1 MRKILLLGL
10 ILQALFSEEAAQELL
25 QCSAIFESKKAEL
38 KDDLRRLSEKEQSL
52 RILQTENA
60 RLLDEKTDL
69 LNQKEKEVEEKLKNL
84 AAKEEAFKTLQ
95 TEEKKRL
102 KNLIEENE
110 GILREIKQA
119 KDSKIGETYSKMK
132 DSKSALILENL
143 PTQNALEI
151 LMALKPQEL
160 GKILA
165 KMDPKKAAALTEL
178 WQKPPK
184 ENKEIPKTTAPTPPI
199 AFGTQFALSL
209 IPLGGY
215 VKLKGMDK
223 EENGMNETTDDSYAQ
238 KSPFQ
243 KLWILFGGAFFN
255 FLFAILV
262 YFFLALGG
270 EKVLL
275 PVIGDLDKNAL
286 EAGLLKGDKILSIN
300 HKKIASF
307 REIRSVVARAR
318 GELVLEIERNH
329 QVLEK
334 RLTPKIVAVISDS
347 NDPNEMIRYKAIG
360 IKPDMQ
366 KMGVVSYS
374 LFQAFEKALS
384 RFKEGVVLIV
394 DSLRRLIMGSSSVK
408 ELSGVVGIVGA
419 LSHAN
424 SLSMLLL
431 FGAFLSINLG
441 ILNLLPIPALD
452 GAQMLGVVFKN
463 IFHITL
469 PTPIQNALW
478 LAGVGFLVFIMFL
491 GLFNDLTRLL

>member
-1 MRKILLLGL
+1 MML
-10 ILQALFSEEAAQELL
+10 IAAVLML
-25 QCSAIFESKKAEL
+25 AFLIF
-38 KDDLRRLSEKEQSL
+38 
-52 RILQTENA
+52 
-60 RLLDEKTDL
+60 
-69 LNQKEKEVEEKLKNL
+69 VH
-84 AAKEEAFKTLQ
+84 
-95 TEEKKRL
+95 
-102 KNLIEENE
+102 
-110 GILREIKQA
+110 
-119 KDSKIGETYSKMK
+119 
-132 DSKSALILENL
+132 
-143 PTQNALEI
+143 
-151 LMALKPQEL
+151 EL
-160 GKILA
+160 GHFTIARICGVKVEVFSIGFG
-165 KMDPKKAAALTEL
+165 KKLCFFKL
-178 WQKPPK
+178 
-184 ENKEIPKTTAPTPPI
+184 
-199 AFGTQFALSL
+199 FGTQFALSL

-223 EENGMNETTDDSYAQ
+223 EEKGVNETIQADDSYAQ

-275 PVIGDLDKNAL
+275 PVIGGLEKNAL

-307 REIRSVVARAR
+307 REIRSVVAHSQ

-329 QVLEK
+329 QILEK

-347 NDPNEMIRYKAIG
+347 NDPNEMIQYKIIG

-366 KMGVVSYS
+366 KTGVISYS
-374 LFQAFEKALS
+374 LFQAFEQALS

-394 DSLRRLIMGSSSVK
+394 DSLRRLVTGSASVK

-424 SLSMLLL
+424 SVSMLLL

-463 IFHITL
+463 IFKITL
-469 PTPIQNALW
+469 PMFMQNALW
-478 LAGVGFLVFIMFL
+478 LAGVGLLVFLMFL

>member
-1 MRKILLLGL
+1 MML
-10 ILQALFSEEAAQELL
+10 IVAVLMLAFL
-25 QCSAIFESKKAEL
+25 IF
-38 KDDLRRLSEKEQSL
+38 
-52 RILQTENA
+52 
-60 RLLDEKTDL
+60 
-69 LNQKEKEVEEKLKNL
+69 VH
-84 AAKEEAFKTLQ
+84 
-95 TEEKKRL
+95 
-102 KNLIEENE
+102 
-110 GILREIKQA
+110 
-119 KDSKIGETYSKMK
+119 
-132 DSKSALILENL
+132 
-143 PTQNALEI
+143 
-151 LMALKPQEL
+151 EL
-160 GKILA
+160 GHFTIARICGVKVEVFSIGFG
-165 KMDPKKAAALTEL
+165 KKLCFFKL
-178 WQKPPK
+178 
-184 ENKEIPKTTAPTPPI
+184 
-199 AFGTQFALSL
+199 FGTQFALSL

-223 EENGMNETTDDSYAQ
+223 EENETNESADDSYVQ
-238 KSPFQ
+238 KSPFK

-275 PVIGDLDKNAL
+275 PIIGDLEKNAL

-300 HKKIASF
+300 HEKIASF
-307 REIRSVVARAR
+307 REIRSVVAHAR
-318 GELVLEIERNH
+318 GELVLEIERNN
-329 QVLEK
+329 QILEK
-334 RLTPKIVAVISDS
+334 RLTPKIVAMISDS
-347 NDPNEMIRYKAIG
+347 NDPNEMIRYKVIG

-366 KMGVVSYS
+366 KTGVVSYS
-374 LFQAFEKALS
+374 LFQAFEQALS

-394 DSLRRLIMGSSSVK
+394 DSLRRLVTGSASVK

-431 FGAFLSINLG
+431 FGAFLSVNLG

-478 LAGVGFLVFIMFL
+478 LAGVGLLVFIMFL
-491 GLFNDLTRLL
+491 GLFNDITRLL

>member
-1 MRKILLLGL
+1 MFIVAVLMLAFL
-10 ILQALFSEEAAQELL
+10 IF
-25 QCSAIFESKKAEL
+25 
-38 KDDLRRLSEKEQSL
+38 
-52 RILQTENA
+52 
-60 RLLDEKTDL
+60 
-69 LNQKEKEVEEKLKNL
+69 VH
-84 AAKEEAFKTLQ
+84 
-95 TEEKKRL
+95 
-102 KNLIEENE
+102 
-110 GILREIKQA
+110 
-119 KDSKIGETYSKMK
+119 
-132 DSKSALILENL
+132 
-143 PTQNALEI
+143 
-151 LMALKPQEL
+151 EL
-160 GKILA
+160 GHFTIARICGVKVEVFSIGFG
-165 KMDPKKAAALTEL
+165 KKLCFFKL
-178 WQKPPK
+178 
-184 ENKEIPKTTAPTPPI
+184 
-199 AFGTQFALSL
+199 FGTQFALSL

-223 EENGMNETTDDSYAQ
+223 EENGMNETADDSYAQ

-262 YFFLALGG
+262 YFFLALSG

-275 PVIGDLDKNAL
+275 PVIGDLEKNAL

-300 HKKIASF
+300 HEKIASF
-307 REIRSVVARAR
+307 REIRSVVVRAR

-329 QVLEK
+329 QILEK

-374 LFQAFEKALS
+374 LIQAFKQALS

-419 LSHAN
+419 LSHA
-424 SLSMLLL
+424 SSVSMLLL

-463 IFHITL
+463 IFKITL
-469 PTPIQNALW
+469 PAFMQNALW

>member
-1 MRKILLLGL
+1 MFIATVLMLAFL
-10 ILQALFSEEAAQELL
+10 IF
-25 QCSAIFESKKAEL
+25 
-38 KDDLRRLSEKEQSL
+38 
-52 RILQTENA
+52 
-60 RLLDEKTDL
+60 
-69 LNQKEKEVEEKLKNL
+69 VH
-84 AAKEEAFKTLQ
+84 
-95 TEEKKRL
+95 
-102 KNLIEENE
+102 
-110 GILREIKQA
+110 
-119 KDSKIGETYSKMK
+119 
-132 DSKSALILENL
+132 
-143 PTQNALEI
+143 
-151 LMALKPQEL
+151 EL
-160 GKILA
+160 GHFTIARICGVKVEVFSIGFG
-165 KMDPKKAAALTEL
+165 KKLCFFKL
-178 WQKPPK
+178 
-184 ENKEIPKTTAPTPPI
+184 
-199 AFGTQFALSL
+199 FGTQFALSL

-223 EENGMNETTDDSYAQ
+223 EEDGTNETADDSYTQ

-262 YFFLALGG
+262 YFFLALSG

-275 PVIGDLDKNAL
+275 PVIGGLEKNAL

-300 HKKIASF
+300 HQKIASF

-329 QVLEK
+329 QILEK
-334 RLTPKIVAVISDS
+334 RLTPKIVAMISDS

-366 KMGVVSYS
+366 KTGVVSYS
-374 LFQAFEKALS
+374 LFQAFEQALS

-394 DSLRRLIMGSSSVK
+394 DSLRRLIMGSASVK

-463 IFHITL
+463 IFKITL

-478 LAGVGFLVFIMFL
+478 LAGVGFLVFVMFL
-491 GLFNDLTRLL
+491 GLFNDITRLL

>member
-1 MRKILLLGL
+1 MFIIAVLMLAFL
-10 ILQALFSEEAAQELL
+10 IF
-25 QCSAIFESKKAEL
+25 
-38 KDDLRRLSEKEQSL
+38 
-52 RILQTENA
+52 
-60 RLLDEKTDL
+60 
-69 LNQKEKEVEEKLKNL
+69 VH
-84 AAKEEAFKTLQ
+84 
-95 TEEKKRL
+95 
-102 KNLIEENE
+102 
-110 GILREIKQA
+110 
-119 KDSKIGETYSKMK
+119 
-132 DSKSALILENL
+132 
-143 PTQNALEI
+143 
-151 LMALKPQEL
+151 EL
-160 GKILA
+160 GHFTIARICGVKVEVFSIGFG
-165 KMDPKKAAALTEL
+165 KKLCFFKL
-178 WQKPPK
+178 
-184 ENKEIPKTTAPTPPI
+184 
-199 AFGTQFALSL
+199 FGTQFALSL

-215 VKLKGMDK
+215 VELKGMDK
-223 EENGMNETTDDSYAQ
+223 EEKGANETQVDDSYAQ
-238 KSPFQ
+238 KNPFQ

-255 FLFAILV
+255 FLFAVLV
-262 YFFLALGG
+262 YFFLALSG

-275 PVIGDLDKNAL
+275 PIIGNLEKNAL

-307 REIRSVVARAR
+307 REIRSVVAHSQ

-329 QVLEK
+329 QILEK

-347 NDPNEMIRYKAIG
+347 NDPNEMIQYKAIG

-366 KMGVVSYS
+366 KTGVISYS
-374 LFQAFEKALS
+374 LFQAFEQALS

-394 DSLRRLIMGSSSVK
+394 DSLKRLVTGSASVK

-463 IFHITL
+463 IFKITL
-469 PTPIQNALW
+469 PAFVQNALW
-478 LAGVGFLVFIMFL
+478 LAGVGLLVFLMFL

>member
-1 MRKILLLGL
+1 MFIVAVLMLAFL
-10 ILQALFSEEAAQELL
+10 IF
-25 QCSAIFESKKAEL
+25 
-38 KDDLRRLSEKEQSL
+38 
-52 RILQTENA
+52 
-60 RLLDEKTDL
+60 
-69 LNQKEKEVEEKLKNL
+69 VH
-84 AAKEEAFKTLQ
+84 
-95 TEEKKRL
+95 
-102 KNLIEENE
+102 
-110 GILREIKQA
+110 
-119 KDSKIGETYSKMK
+119 
-132 DSKSALILENL
+132 
-143 PTQNALEI
+143 
-151 LMALKPQEL
+151 EL
-160 GKILA
+160 GHFTIARICGVKVEVFSIGFG
-165 KMDPKKAAALTEL
+165 KKLCFFKL
-178 WQKPPK
+178 
-184 ENKEIPKTTAPTPPI
+184 
-199 AFGTQFALSL
+199 FGTQFALSL

-223 EENGMNETTDDSYAQ
+223 EENETNESTNDSYVQ

-275 PVIGDLDKNAL
+275 PVIGDLDKNVL

-307 REIRSVVARAR
+307 REIRSVVARSQ

-329 QVLEK
+329 QILEK

-419 LSHAN
+419 LSHAS

-463 IFHITL
+463 IFKITL
-469 PTPIQNALW
+469 PAFMQNALW

>member
-1 MRKILLLGL
+1 MFIVAVLMLAFL
-10 ILQALFSEEAAQELL
+10 IF
-25 QCSAIFESKKAEL
+25 
-38 KDDLRRLSEKEQSL
+38 
-52 RILQTENA
+52 
-60 RLLDEKTDL
+60 
-69 LNQKEKEVEEKLKNL
+69 VH
-84 AAKEEAFKTLQ
+84 
-95 TEEKKRL
+95 
-102 KNLIEENE
+102 
-110 GILREIKQA
+110 
-119 KDSKIGETYSKMK
+119 
-132 DSKSALILENL
+132 
-143 PTQNALEI
+143 
-151 LMALKPQEL
+151 EL
-160 GKILA
+160 GHFTIARICGVKVEVFSIGFG
-165 KMDPKKAAALTEL
+165 KKLCFFKL
-178 WQKPPK
+178 
-184 ENKEIPKTTAPTPPI
+184 
-199 AFGTQFALSL
+199 FGTQFALSL

-223 EENGMNETTDDSYAQ
+223 EENKTNESANDSYAQ
-238 KSPFQ
+238 KSPSQ

-275 PVIGDLDKNAL
+275 PIIGGLEKNAL

-300 HKKIASF
+300 HEKIASF
-307 REIRSVVARAR
+307 REIRSVVARSQ

-329 QVLEK
+329 QILEK

-347 NDPNEMIRYKAIG
+347 NDPNEIIKYKVIG

-366 KMGVVSYS
+366 KTGVISYS

-394 DSLRRLIMGSSSVK
+394 DSLRRLITRSASVK

-419 LSHAN
+419 LSHAG
-424 SLSMLLL
+424 SFSMLLL

-463 IFHITL
+463 IFKITL
-469 PTPIQNALW
+469 PAFVQNALW

>member
-1 MRKILLLGL
+1 MFIAAVLMLAFL
-10 ILQALFSEEAAQELL
+10 IF
-25 QCSAIFESKKAEL
+25 
-38 KDDLRRLSEKEQSL
+38 
-52 RILQTENA
+52 
-60 RLLDEKTDL
+60 
-69 LNQKEKEVEEKLKNL
+69 VH
-84 AAKEEAFKTLQ
+84 
-95 TEEKKRL
+95 
-102 KNLIEENE
+102 
-110 GILREIKQA
+110 
-119 KDSKIGETYSKMK
+119 
-132 DSKSALILENL
+132 
-143 PTQNALEI
+143 
-151 LMALKPQEL
+151 EL
-160 GKILA
+160 GHFIIARICGVKVEVFSIGFG
-165 KMDPKKAAALTEL
+165 KKLCFFKL
-178 WQKPPK
+178 
-184 ENKEIPKTTAPTPPI
+184 
-199 AFGTQFALSL
+199 FGTQFALSL

-223 EENGMNETTDDSYAQ
+223 EENGMNETTDDSYVQ

-275 PVIGDLDKNAL
+275 PIIGDLESNAL

-307 REIRSVVARAR
+307 REIRGIVARAR
-318 GELVLEIERNH
+318 GELVLKIERNH
-329 QVLEK
+329 QILEK
-334 RLTPKIVAVISDS
+334 RLTPKIVAVISES
-347 NDPNEMIRYKAIG
+347 NDPNEMIQYKVIG

-366 KMGVVSYS
+366 KTGIVSYS
-374 LFQAFEKALS
+374 LIQAFKQALS

-394 DSLRRLIMGSSSVK
+394 DSLRRLIMGSASVK

-469 PTPIQNALW
+469 PMPIQNALW
-478 LAGVGFLVFIMFL
+478 LAGVGFLVFVMFL
-491 GLFNDLTRLL
+491 GLFNDITRLL

>member
-1 MRKILLLGL
+1 MMFIVAVLMLAFL
-10 ILQALFSEEAAQELL
+10 IF
-25 QCSAIFESKKAEL
+25 
-38 KDDLRRLSEKEQSL
+38 
-52 RILQTENA
+52 
-60 RLLDEKTDL
+60 
-69 LNQKEKEVEEKLKNL
+69 VH
-84 AAKEEAFKTLQ
+84 
-95 TEEKKRL
+95 
-102 KNLIEENE
+102 
-110 GILREIKQA
+110 
-119 KDSKIGETYSKMK
+119 
-132 DSKSALILENL
+132 
-143 PTQNALEI
+143 
-151 LMALKPQEL
+151 EL
-160 GKILA
+160 GHFTIARICGVKVEVFSIGFG
-165 KMDPKKAAALTEL
+165 KKLCFFKL
-178 WQKPPK
+178 
-184 ENKEIPKTTAPTPPI
+184 
-199 AFGTQFALSL
+199 FGTQFALSL

-223 EENGMNETTDDSYAQ
+223 EENETNESTNDSYAQ

-275 PVIGDLDKNAL
+275 PVIGDLEKNAL

-300 HKKIASF
+300 HEKIASF
-307 REIRSVVARAR
+307 REIRSVVAHAR

-329 QVLEK
+329 QILEK

-347 NDPNEMIRYKAIG
+347 NDPNEIIKYKVIG

-366 KMGVVSYS
+366 KTGVVSYS

-419 LSHAN
+419 LSHAS

-441 ILNLLPIPALD
+441 ILNLLPIPVLD

-463 IFHITL
+463 IFKITL
-469 PTPIQNALW
+469 PSFVQNALW

-491 GLFNDLTRLL
+491 GLFNDITRLL

>member
-1 MRKILLLGL
+1 MFIVAVLMLAFL
-10 ILQALFSEEAAQELL
+10 IF
-25 QCSAIFESKKAEL
+25 
-38 KDDLRRLSEKEQSL
+38 
-52 RILQTENA
+52 
-60 RLLDEKTDL
+60 
-69 LNQKEKEVEEKLKNL
+69 VH
-84 AAKEEAFKTLQ
+84 
-95 TEEKKRL
+95 
-102 KNLIEENE
+102 
-110 GILREIKQA
+110 
-119 KDSKIGETYSKMK
+119 
-132 DSKSALILENL
+132 
-143 PTQNALEI
+143 
-151 LMALKPQEL
+151 EL
-160 GKILA
+160 GHFVIARICGVKVEVFSIGFG
-165 KMDPKKAAALTEL
+165 KKLCFFKL
-178 WQKPPK
+178 
-184 ENKEIPKTTAPTPPI
+184 
-199 AFGTQFALSL
+199 FGTQFALSL

-223 EENGMNETTDDSYAQ
+223 EENGTNETADDSYAQ

-255 FLFAILV
+255 FLFAVLV
-262 YFFLALGG
+262 YFFLALSG

-275 PVIGDLDKNAL
+275 PIIGGLEKNAL

-300 HKKIASF
+300 HEKIASF

-329 QVLEK
+329 QILEK
-334 RLTPKIVAVISDS
+334 RLTPKIVAVISES

-366 KMGVVSYS
+366 KTGVVSYS

-394 DSLRRLIMGSSSVK
+394 DSLRRLIMGSASVK
-408 ELSGVVGIVGA
+408 ELSGVIGIVGA
-419 LSHAN
+419 LSHAS

-452 GAQMLGVVFKN
+452 GAQMLGIVFKN
-463 IFHITL
+463 IFHIAL

>member
-1 MRKILLLGL
+1 MFIV
-10 ILQALFSEEAAQELL
+10 A
-25 QCSAIFESKKAEL
+25 
-38 KDDLRRLSEKEQSL
+38 
-52 RILQTENA
+52 
-60 RLLDEKTDL
+60 
-69 LNQKEKEVEEKLKNL
+69 
-84 AAKEEAFKTLQ
+84 
-95 TEEKKRL
+95 
-102 KNLIEENE
+102 
-110 GILREIKQA
+110 
-119 KDSKIGETYSKMK
+119 
-132 DSKSALILENL
+132 
-143 PTQNALEI
+143 I
-151 LMALKPQEL
+151 LMLAFLIFVHEL
-160 GKILA
+160 GHFVIARICGVKVEVFSIGFG
-165 KMDPKKAAALTEL
+165 KKLCFFKL
-178 WQKPPK
+178 
-184 ENKEIPKTTAPTPPI
+184 
-199 AFGTQFALSL
+199 FGTQFALSL

-223 EENGMNETTDDSYAQ
+223 EENGTNETANDSYAQ

-262 YFFLALGG
+262 YFFLALSG

-275 PVIGDLDKNAL
+275 PVIGNLEKNAL

-300 HKKIASF
+300 HQKIASF

-318 GELVLEIERNH
+318 DELVLEIERNH
-329 QVLEK
+329 QILEK
-334 RLTPKIVAVISDS
+334 RLTPKIVAMISDS
-347 NDPNEMIRYKAIG
+347 NDPNEMIRYKVIG

-366 KMGVVSYS
+366 KTGVVSYS
-374 LFQAFEKALS
+374 LLQAFEKALS

-394 DSLRRLIMGSSSVK
+394 DSLRRLITGSASVK

-463 IFHITL
+463 IFKITL
-469 PTPIQNALW
+469 PAFMQNALW

>member
-1 MRKILLLGL
+1 MMFIVAVLMLAFL
-10 ILQALFSEEAAQELL
+10 IF
-25 QCSAIFESKKAEL
+25 
-38 KDDLRRLSEKEQSL
+38 
-52 RILQTENA
+52 
-60 RLLDEKTDL
+60 
-69 LNQKEKEVEEKLKNL
+69 VH
-84 AAKEEAFKTLQ
+84 
-95 TEEKKRL
+95 
-102 KNLIEENE
+102 
-110 GILREIKQA
+110 
-119 KDSKIGETYSKMK
+119 
-132 DSKSALILENL
+132 
-143 PTQNALEI
+143 
-151 LMALKPQEL
+151 EL
-160 GKILA
+160 GHFTIARICGVKVEVFSIGFG
-165 KMDPKKAAALTEL
+165 KKLCFFKL
-178 WQKPPK
+178 
-184 ENKEIPKTTAPTPPI
+184 
-199 AFGTQFALSL
+199 FGTQFALSL

-223 EENGMNETTDDSYAQ
+223 EESGTNETANDSYAQ

-262 YFFLALGG
+262 YFFLALSG

-275 PVIGDLDKNAL
+275 PVIGDLEKNAL

-300 HKKIASF
+300 HEKIASF
-307 REIRSVVARAR
+307 REIRSVVAHAR
-318 GELVLEIERNH
+318 GELVLEIERNNRI
-329 QVLEK
+329 LEK

-374 LFQAFEKALS
+374 LFQAFEQALS

-394 DSLRRLIMGSSSVK
+394 DSLRRLIMGSSSLK
-408 ELSGVVGIVGA
+408 ELSGVIGIVGA

-463 IFHITL
+463 IFKITL
-469 PTPIQNALW
+469 PAFMQNALW

>member
-1 MRKILLLGL
+1 MMFVVAVLMLAFL
-10 ILQALFSEEAAQELL
+10 IF
-25 QCSAIFESKKAEL
+25 
-38 KDDLRRLSEKEQSL
+38 
-52 RILQTENA
+52 
-60 RLLDEKTDL
+60 
-69 LNQKEKEVEEKLKNL
+69 VH
-84 AAKEEAFKTLQ
+84 
-95 TEEKKRL
+95 
-102 KNLIEENE
+102 
-110 GILREIKQA
+110 
-119 KDSKIGETYSKMK
+119 
-132 DSKSALILENL
+132 
-143 PTQNALEI
+143 
-151 LMALKPQEL
+151 EL
-160 GKILA
+160 GHFTIARICGVKVEVFSIGFG
-165 KMDPKKAAALTEL
+165 KKLCFFKL
-178 WQKPPK
+178 
-184 ENKEIPKTTAPTPPI
+184 
-199 AFGTQFALSL
+199 FGTQFALSL

-223 EENGMNETTDDSYAQ
+223 EENGTNEANQADDSYAQ
-238 KSPFQ
+238 KSPFK

-275 PVIGDLDKNAL
+275 PIIGDLEKNAL

-307 REIRSVVARAR
+307 REIRSVVVHAR

-329 QVLEK
+329 QILEK

-347 NDPNEMIRYKAIG
+347 NDPNEIIQYKVIG

-366 KMGVVSYS
+366 KTGVVSYS
-374 LFQAFEKALS
+374 LFQAFEQALS

-394 DSLRRLIMGSSSVK
+394 DSLRRLIMGSASVK

-419 LSHAN
+419 LSHAS

-463 IFHITL
+463 IFKITL
-469 PTPIQNALW
+469 PAFMQNALW
-478 LAGVGFLVFIMFL
+478 LAGVGLLVFIMFL
-491 GLFNDLTRLL
+491 GLFNDITRLL

>member
-1 MRKILLLGL
+1 MMFIVAVL
-10 ILQALFSEEAAQELL
+10 ILAFL
-25 QCSAIFESKKAEL
+25 IF
-38 KDDLRRLSEKEQSL
+38 
-52 RILQTENA
+52 
-60 RLLDEKTDL
+60 
-69 LNQKEKEVEEKLKNL
+69 VH
-84 AAKEEAFKTLQ
+84 
-95 TEEKKRL
+95 
-102 KNLIEENE
+102 
-110 GILREIKQA
+110 
-119 KDSKIGETYSKMK
+119 
-132 DSKSALILENL
+132 
-143 PTQNALEI
+143 
-151 LMALKPQEL
+151 EL
-160 GKILA
+160 GHFIIARICGVKVEVFSIGFG
-165 KMDPKKAAALTEL
+165 KKLCFFKL
-178 WQKPPK
+178 
-184 ENKEIPKTTAPTPPI
+184 
-199 AFGTQFALSL
+199 FGTQFALSL

-223 EENGMNETTDDSYAQ
+223 EESGTNETADDSYTQ

-255 FLFAILV
+255 FIFAILV
-262 YFFLALGG
+262 YFFLALSG

-275 PVIGDLDKNAL
+275 PVIGDLEKNAL

-300 HKKIASF
+300 HEKIASF

-329 QVLEK
+329 QILEK

-347 NDPNEMIRYKAIG
+347 NDPNEIIQYKVIG

-374 LFQAFEKALS
+374 LIQAFKQALS
-384 RFKEGVVLIV
+384 RFEEGVVLIV
-394 DSLRRLIMGSSSVK
+394 DSLKRLIMGSASVK
-408 ELSGVVGIVGA
+408 ELSGVIGIVGA

-424 SLSMLLL
+424 SVSMLLL

-452 GAQMLGVVFKN
+452 GGQMLGVIFKN
-463 IFHITL
+463 IFNITL
-469 PTPIQNALW
+469 PVIMQNALW

>member
-1 MRKILLLGL
+1 MFIVAVLMLAFL
-10 ILQALFSEEAAQELL
+10 IF
-25 QCSAIFESKKAEL
+25 
-38 KDDLRRLSEKEQSL
+38 
-52 RILQTENA
+52 
-60 RLLDEKTDL
+60 
-69 LNQKEKEVEEKLKNL
+69 VH
-84 AAKEEAFKTLQ
+84 
-95 TEEKKRL
+95 
-102 KNLIEENE
+102 
-110 GILREIKQA
+110 
-119 KDSKIGETYSKMK
+119 
-132 DSKSALILENL
+132 
-143 PTQNALEI
+143 
-151 LMALKPQEL
+151 EL
-160 GKILA
+160 GHFTIARICGVKVEVFSIGFG
-165 KMDPKKAAALTEL
+165 KKLCFFKL
-178 WQKPPK
+178 
-184 ENKEIPKTTAPTPPI
+184 
-199 AFGTQFALSL
+199 FGTQFALSL

-223 EENGMNETTDDSYAQ
+223 EENEENKTHQANDSYAQ

-262 YFFLALGG
+262 YFFLALSG

-300 HKKIASF
+300 HQKIASF

-347 NDPNEMIRYKAIG
+347 NDPNEMIQYKIIG

-366 KMGVVSYS
+366 KTGVISYS
-374 LFQAFEKALS
+374 LFQAFEQALS

-394 DSLRRLIMGSSSVK
+394 DSLRRLITGSSSVK

-419 LSHAN
+419 LSHAS

-463 IFHITL
+463 IFKITL
-469 PTPIQNALW
+469 PAFVQNALW
-478 LAGVGFLVFIMFL
+478 LAGVGLLVFIMFL

>member
-1 MRKILLLGL
+1 MFIVAVLMLAFL
-10 ILQALFSEEAAQELL
+10 IF
-25 QCSAIFESKKAEL
+25 
-38 KDDLRRLSEKEQSL
+38 
-52 RILQTENA
+52 
-60 RLLDEKTDL
+60 
-69 LNQKEKEVEEKLKNL
+69 VH
-84 AAKEEAFKTLQ
+84 
-95 TEEKKRL
+95 
-102 KNLIEENE
+102 
-110 GILREIKQA
+110 
-119 KDSKIGETYSKMK
+119 
-132 DSKSALILENL
+132 
-143 PTQNALEI
+143 
-151 LMALKPQEL
+151 EL
-160 GKILA
+160 GHFTIARICGVKVEVFSIGFG
-165 KMDPKKAAALTEL
+165 KKLCFFKL
-178 WQKPPK
+178 
-184 ENKEIPKTTAPTPPI
+184 
-199 AFGTQFALSL
+199 FGTQFALSL

-223 EENGMNETTDDSYAQ
+223 EENETHQANDSYAQ

-262 YFFLALGG
+262 YFFLALSG

-275 PVIGDLDKNAL
+275 PVIGGLDKNAL

-307 REIRSVVARAR
+307 REIRSVVAHSQ

-329 QVLEK
+329 QILEK

-366 KMGVVSYS
+366 KTGVISYS
-374 LFQAFEKALS
+374 LFQAFEQALS

-419 LSHAN
+419 LSHA
-424 SLSMLLL
+424 SSVSMLLL

-452 GAQMLGVVFKN
+452 GAQMLGVIFKD
-463 IFHITL
+463 IFKITL
-469 PTPIQNALW
+469 PAFMQNALW
-478 LAGVGFLVFIMFL
+478 LTGVGFLVFIMFL

>member
-1 MRKILLLGL
+1 MFIVAVLMLAFL
-10 ILQALFSEEAAQELL
+10 IF
-25 QCSAIFESKKAEL
+25 
-38 KDDLRRLSEKEQSL
+38 
-52 RILQTENA
+52 
-60 RLLDEKTDL
+60 
-69 LNQKEKEVEEKLKNL
+69 VH
-84 AAKEEAFKTLQ
+84 
-95 TEEKKRL
+95 
-102 KNLIEENE
+102 
-110 GILREIKQA
+110 
-119 KDSKIGETYSKMK
+119 
-132 DSKSALILENL
+132 
-143 PTQNALEI
+143 
-151 LMALKPQEL
+151 EL
-160 GKILA
+160 GHFTIARICGVKVEVFSIGFG
-165 KMDPKKAAALTEL
+165 KKLCFL
-178 WQKPPK
+178 KL
-184 ENKEIPKTTAPTPPI
+184 
-199 AFGTQFALSL
+199 FGTQFALSL

-223 EENGMNETTDDSYAQ
+223 EENETNESTNDSYAQ

-262 YFFLALGG
+262 YFFLALSG

-300 HKKIASF
+300 HEKIASF
-307 REIRSVVARAR
+307 REIRSVVARSQ
-318 GELVLEIERNH
+318 GELVLEIERNN
-329 QVLEK
+329 QILEK

-347 NDPNEMIRYKAIG
+347 NDPNEMIRYKVIG

-366 KMGVVSYS
+366 KTGVVSYS
-374 LFQAFEKALS
+374 LFQAFEQALS
-384 RFKEGVVLIV
+384 RFKEGVVLIA
-394 DSLRRLIMGSSSVK
+394 DSLGRLITGSASVK

-419 LSHAN
+419 LSHAS

-463 IFHITL
+463 IFKITL
-469 PTPIQNALW
+469 PAFMQNALW

-491 GLFNDLTRLL
+491 GLFNDITRLL

>member
-1 MRKILLLGL
+1 MFIVAVLMLAFL
-10 ILQALFSEEAAQELL
+10 IF
-25 QCSAIFESKKAEL
+25 
-38 KDDLRRLSEKEQSL
+38 
-52 RILQTENA
+52 
-60 RLLDEKTDL
+60 
-69 LNQKEKEVEEKLKNL
+69 VH
-84 AAKEEAFKTLQ
+84 
-95 TEEKKRL
+95 
-102 KNLIEENE
+102 
-110 GILREIKQA
+110 
-119 KDSKIGETYSKMK
+119 
-132 DSKSALILENL
+132 
-143 PTQNALEI
+143 
-151 LMALKPQEL
+151 EL
-160 GKILA
+160 GHFTIARICGVKVEVFSIGFG
-165 KMDPKKAAALTEL
+165 KKLCFFKL
-178 WQKPPK
+178 
-184 ENKEIPKTTAPTPPI
+184 
-199 AFGTQFALSL
+199 FGTQFALSL

-223 EENGMNETTDDSYAQ
+223 EENGANETHQANDSYAQ

-243 KLWILFGGAFFN
+243 KLWILFGGVFFN

-275 PVIGDLDKNAL
+275 PVIGDLEKNAL

-307 REIRSVVARAR
+307 REIRSVVAHAR

-329 QVLEK
+329 QILEK

-347 NDPNEMIRYKAIG
+347 NDPNEIIKYKVIG

-366 KMGVVSYS
+366 KTGVVSYS
-374 LFQAFEKALS
+374 LFQAFEQALS
-384 RFKEGVVLIV
+384 RFKEGVILIV
-394 DSLRRLIMGSSSVK
+394 DSLRRLIMGSASVK

-419 LSHAN
+419 LSHAD

-463 IFHITL
+463 IFKITL
-469 PTPIQNALW
+469 PAFMQNALW

-491 GLFNDLTRLL
+491 GLFNDITRLL

>member
-1 MRKILLLGL
+1 MMFIVAVLMLAFL
-10 ILQALFSEEAAQELL
+10 IF
-25 QCSAIFESKKAEL
+25 
-38 KDDLRRLSEKEQSL
+38 
-52 RILQTENA
+52 
-60 RLLDEKTDL
+60 
-69 LNQKEKEVEEKLKNL
+69 VH
-84 AAKEEAFKTLQ
+84 
-95 TEEKKRL
+95 
-102 KNLIEENE
+102 
-110 GILREIKQA
+110 
-119 KDSKIGETYSKMK
+119 
-132 DSKSALILENL
+132 
-143 PTQNALEI
+143 
-151 LMALKPQEL
+151 EL
-160 GKILA
+160 GHFIIARICGVKVEVFSIGFG
-165 KMDPKKAAALTEL
+165 KKLCFFKL
-178 WQKPPK
+178 
-184 ENKEIPKTTAPTPPI
+184 
-199 AFGTQFALSL
+199 FGTQFALSL

-223 EENGMNETTDDSYAQ
+223 EENEENKTHQADDSYAQ

-262 YFFLALGG
+262 YFFLALSG

-275 PVIGDLDKNAL
+275 PVIGGLEKNAL

-300 HKKIASF
+300 HEKIASF

-329 QVLEK
+329 QILEK

-384 RFKEGVVLIV
+384 RFKEGVVLIG

-469 PTPIQNALW
+469 PAFMQNALW

>member
-1 MRKILLLGL
+1 MMFIVAVLMLAFL
-10 ILQALFSEEAAQELL
+10 IF
-25 QCSAIFESKKAEL
+25 IH
-38 KDDLRRLSEKEQSL
+38 
-52 RILQTENA
+52 
-60 RLLDEKTDL
+60 
-69 LNQKEKEVEEKLKNL
+69 
-84 AAKEEAFKTLQ
+84 
-95 TEEKKRL
+95 
-102 KNLIEENE
+102 
-110 GILREIKQA
+110 
-119 KDSKIGETYSKMK
+119 
-132 DSKSALILENL
+132 
-143 PTQNALEI
+143 
-151 LMALKPQEL
+151 EL
-160 GKILA
+160 GHFTIARICGVKVEVFSIGFG
-165 KMDPKKAAALTEL
+165 KKLCFFKL
-178 WQKPPK
+178 
-184 ENKEIPKTTAPTPPI
+184 
-199 AFGTQFALSL
+199 FGTQFALSL

-223 EENGMNETTDDSYAQ
+223 EENETNETDQAHDSYAQ
-238 KSPFQ
+238 KSPFK

-275 PVIGDLDKNAL
+275 PIIGDLEKNAL

-300 HKKIASF
+300 HEKIASF
-307 REIRSVVARAR
+307 REIRSVVAHAR

-329 QVLEK
+329 QILEK

-347 NDPNEMIRYKAIG
+347 NDPNEIIQYKVIG

-366 KMGVVSYS
+366 KTGVVSYS
-374 LFQAFEKALS
+374 LFQAFEQALS
-384 RFKEGVVLIV
+384 RFKEGVVLIA
-394 DSLRRLIMGSSSVK
+394 DSLRRLITGSTSVK

-419 LSHAN
+419 LSHAS

-463 IFHITL
+463 IFKITL
-469 PTPIQNALW
+469 PAFMQNALW

>member
-1 MRKILLLGL
+1 MMFIAAVLMLAFL
-10 ILQALFSEEAAQELL
+10 IF
-25 QCSAIFESKKAEL
+25 
-38 KDDLRRLSEKEQSL
+38 
-52 RILQTENA
+52 
-60 RLLDEKTDL
+60 
-69 LNQKEKEVEEKLKNL
+69 VH
-84 AAKEEAFKTLQ
+84 
-95 TEEKKRL
+95 
-102 KNLIEENE
+102 
-110 GILREIKQA
+110 
-119 KDSKIGETYSKMK
+119 
-132 DSKSALILENL
+132 
-143 PTQNALEI
+143 
-151 LMALKPQEL
+151 EL
-160 GKILA
+160 GHFTIARICGVKVEVFSIGFG
-165 KMDPKKAAALTEL
+165 KKLCFFKL
-178 WQKPPK
+178 
-184 ENKEIPKTTAPTPPI
+184 
-199 AFGTQFALSL
+199 FGTQFALSL

-223 EENGMNETTDDSYAQ
+223 EEDGTNETADDSYAQ
-238 KSPFQ
+238 KNPFQ

-255 FLFAILV
+255 FLFAVLV
-262 YFFLALGG
+262 YFFLALSG

-275 PVIGDLDKNAL
+275 PVIGDLEKNAL

-307 REIRSVVARAR
+307 REIRSVVVHSR
-318 GELVLEIERNH
+318 GELVLEIERNN
-329 QVLEK
+329 QILEK
-334 RLTPKIVAVISDS
+334 RLTPKIVAMISDS
-347 NDPNEMIRYKAIG
+347 NDPNEIIKYKAIG

-366 KMGVVSYS
+366 KTGVISYS
-374 LFQAFEKALS
+374 LFQAFEQALS

-394 DSLRRLIMGSSSVK
+394 DSLRRLITGSASVK

-463 IFHITL
+463 IFKITL
-469 PTPIQNALW
+469 PAFVQNALW

>member
-1 MRKILLLGL
+1 MFIAAVLMLAFL
-10 ILQALFSEEAAQELL
+10 IF
-25 QCSAIFESKKAEL
+25 
-38 KDDLRRLSEKEQSL
+38 
-52 RILQTENA
+52 
-60 RLLDEKTDL
+60 
-69 LNQKEKEVEEKLKNL
+69 VH
-84 AAKEEAFKTLQ
+84 
-95 TEEKKRL
+95 
-102 KNLIEENE
+102 
-110 GILREIKQA
+110 
-119 KDSKIGETYSKMK
+119 
-132 DSKSALILENL
+132 
-143 PTQNALEI
+143 
-151 LMALKPQEL
+151 EL
-160 GKILA
+160 GHFTIARICGVKVEVFSIGFG
-165 KMDPKKAAALTEL
+165 KKLCFFKL
-178 WQKPPK
+178 
-184 ENKEIPKTTAPTPPI
+184 
-199 AFGTQFALSL
+199 FGTQFALSL

-223 EENGMNETTDDSYAQ
+223 EENGVNETHQENDSYAQ

-262 YFFLALGG
+262 YFFLALSG

-275 PVIGDLDKNAL
+275 PVIGDLEKNAL

-307 REIRSVVARAR
+307 REIRSVVAHAR

-329 QVLEK
+329 QILEK

-347 NDPNEMIRYKAIG
+347 NDPNEMIRYKIIG

-366 KMGVVSYS
+366 KTGVISYS
-374 LFQAFEKALS
+374 LFQAFEQALS

-394 DSLRRLIMGSSSVK
+394 DSLRRLVTGSASVK

-424 SLSMLLL
+424 SVSMLLL

-452 GAQMLGVVFKN
+452 GVQMLGVVFKN
-463 IFHITL
+463 IFKITL
-469 PTPIQNALW
+469 PAFVQNALW
-478 LAGVGFLVFIMFL
+478 LAGVGLLVFIMFL

>member
-1 MRKILLLGL
+1 MMFIVAVLMLAFL
-10 ILQALFSEEAAQELL
+10 IF
-25 QCSAIFESKKAEL
+25 
-38 KDDLRRLSEKEQSL
+38 
-52 RILQTENA
+52 
-60 RLLDEKTDL
+60 
-69 LNQKEKEVEEKLKNL
+69 VH
-84 AAKEEAFKTLQ
+84 
-95 TEEKKRL
+95 
-102 KNLIEENE
+102 
-110 GILREIKQA
+110 
-119 KDSKIGETYSKMK
+119 
-132 DSKSALILENL
+132 
-143 PTQNALEI
+143 
-151 LMALKPQEL
+151 EL
-160 GKILA
+160 GHFIIARICGVKVEVFSIGFG
-165 KMDPKKAAALTEL
+165 KKLCFFKL
-178 WQKPPK
+178 
-184 ENKEIPKTTAPTPPI
+184 
-199 AFGTQFALSL
+199 FGTQFALSL

-223 EENGMNETTDDSYAQ
+223 EENGTNETADDSYTQ

-262 YFFLALGG
+262 YFFLALSG

-275 PVIGDLDKNAL
+275 PIIGDLEKNAL

-300 HKKIASF
+300 HQKIASF

-318 GELVLEIERNH
+318 GELVLEIERNN
-329 QVLEK
+329 QILEK

-347 NDPNEMIRYKAIG
+347 NDPNEIIKYKVIG

-374 LFQAFEKALS
+374 LIQAFKQALS

-394 DSLRRLIMGSSSVK
+394 DSLRRLIIGSASVK

-424 SLSMLLL
+424 SVSMLLL

-463 IFHITL
+463 IFKITL
-469 PTPIQNALW
+469 PAFMQNALW

-491 GLFNDLTRLL
+491 GLFNDITRLL

>member
-1 MRKILLLGL
+1 MFIVAVLMLAFL
-10 ILQALFSEEAAQELL
+10 IF
-25 QCSAIFESKKAEL
+25 
-38 KDDLRRLSEKEQSL
+38 
-52 RILQTENA
+52 
-60 RLLDEKTDL
+60 
-69 LNQKEKEVEEKLKNL
+69 VH
-84 AAKEEAFKTLQ
+84 
-95 TEEKKRL
+95 
-102 KNLIEENE
+102 
-110 GILREIKQA
+110 
-119 KDSKIGETYSKMK
+119 
-132 DSKSALILENL
+132 
-143 PTQNALEI
+143 
-151 LMALKPQEL
+151 EL
-160 GKILA
+160 GHFTIARICGVKVEVFSIGFG
-165 KMDPKKAAALTEL
+165 KKLCFFKL
-178 WQKPPK
+178 
-184 ENKEIPKTTAPTPPI
+184 
-199 AFGTQFALSL
+199 FGTQFALSL

-223 EENGMNETTDDSYAQ
+223 EEDGTNETANDSYAQ

-255 FLFAILV
+255 FLFAILA
-262 YFFLALGG
+262 YFFLALSG

-275 PVIGDLDKNAL
+275 PVIGTLDKNAL

-307 REIRSVVARAR
+307 REIRGVVARSQ
-318 GELVLEIERNH
+318 GELILEIERNH
-329 QVLEK
+329 QILEK
-334 RLTPKIVAVISDS
+334 RLTPKIVAIISES

-366 KMGVVSYS
+366 KTGVVSYS
-374 LFQAFEKALS
+374 LFQAFEQALS

-394 DSLRRLIMGSSSVK
+394 DSLRRLIMGSSSFK

-419 LSHAN
+419 LSHAS

-463 IFHITL
+463 IFKITL
-469 PTPIQNALW
+469 PAFMQNALW

>member
-1 MRKILLLGL
+1 MFIVAVLMLAFL
-10 ILQALFSEEAAQELL
+10 IF
-25 QCSAIFESKKAEL
+25 
-38 KDDLRRLSEKEQSL
+38 
-52 RILQTENA
+52 
-60 RLLDEKTDL
+60 
-69 LNQKEKEVEEKLKNL
+69 VH
-84 AAKEEAFKTLQ
+84 
-95 TEEKKRL
+95 
-102 KNLIEENE
+102 
-110 GILREIKQA
+110 
-119 KDSKIGETYSKMK
+119 
-132 DSKSALILENL
+132 
-143 PTQNALEI
+143 
-151 LMALKPQEL
+151 EL
-160 GKILA
+160 GHFTIARICGVKVEVFSIGFG
-165 KMDPKKAAALTEL
+165 KKLCFFKL
-178 WQKPPK
+178 
-184 ENKEIPKTTAPTPPI
+184 
-199 AFGTQFALSL
+199 FGTQFALSL

-223 EENGMNETTDDSYAQ
+223 EENKTNETANDSYEQ

-262 YFFLALGG
+262 YFFLALSG

-275 PVIGDLDKNAL
+275 PIIGDLDKNAL

-307 REIRSVVARAR
+307 REIRGIVARAR

-334 RLTPKIVAVISDS
+334 RLTPKIVAMISDS
-347 NDPNEMIRYKAIG
+347 NDPNEMIRYKVIG

-374 LFQAFEKALS
+374 LIQAFKQALS

-394 DSLRRLIMGSSSVK
+394 DSLRRLIMGSASVK
-408 ELSGVVGIVGA
+408 ELSGVIGIVGA

-441 ILNLLPIPALD
+441 VLNLLPIPALD

-463 IFHITL
+463 IFKITL
-469 PTPIQNALW
+469 PAFMQNALW
-478 LAGVGFLVFIMFL
+478 LAGVGFLVFVMFL
-491 GLFNDLTRLL
+491 GLFNDITRLL

>member
-1 MRKILLLGL
+1 MFIV
-10 ILQALFSEEAAQELL
+10 A
-25 QCSAIFESKKAEL
+25 
-38 KDDLRRLSEKEQSL
+38 
-52 RILQTENA
+52 
-60 RLLDEKTDL
+60 
-69 LNQKEKEVEEKLKNL
+69 
-84 AAKEEAFKTLQ
+84 
-95 TEEKKRL
+95 
-102 KNLIEENE
+102 
-110 GILREIKQA
+110 
-119 KDSKIGETYSKMK
+119 
-132 DSKSALILENL
+132 
-143 PTQNALEI
+143 I
-151 LMALKPQEL
+151 LMLAFLIFVHEL
-160 GKILA
+160 GHFTIARICGVKVEVFSIGFG
-165 KMDPKKAAALTEL
+165 KKLCFFKL
-178 WQKPPK
+178 
-184 ENKEIPKTTAPTPPI
+184 
-199 AFGTQFALSL
+199 FGTQFALSL

-223 EENGMNETTDDSYAQ
+223 EENKTNETANDSYAQ

-262 YFFLALGG
+262 YFFLALSG

-286 EAGLLKGDKILSIN
+286 EAGLLKGDRILSIN
-300 HKKIASF
+300 HQKIASF
-307 REIRSVVARAR
+307 REIRSVVVRSQ

-329 QVLEK
+329 QILEK

-366 KMGVVSYS
+366 KTGVVSYS

-419 LSHAN
+419 LSHA
-424 SLSMLLL
+424 SSFSMLLL

-463 IFHITL
+463 IFKITL
-469 PTPIQNALW
+469 PVIIQNALW

>member
-1 MRKILLLGL
+1 MFIVAVLMLAFL
-10 ILQALFSEEAAQELL
+10 IF
-25 QCSAIFESKKAEL
+25 
-38 KDDLRRLSEKEQSL
+38 
-52 RILQTENA
+52 
-60 RLLDEKTDL
+60 
-69 LNQKEKEVEEKLKNL
+69 VH
-84 AAKEEAFKTLQ
+84 
-95 TEEKKRL
+95 
-102 KNLIEENE
+102 
-110 GILREIKQA
+110 
-119 KDSKIGETYSKMK
+119 
-132 DSKSALILENL
+132 
-143 PTQNALEI
+143 
-151 LMALKPQEL
+151 EL
-160 GKILA
+160 GHFTIARICGVKVEVFSIGFG
-165 KMDPKKAAALTEL
+165 KKLCFFKL
-178 WQKPPK
+178 
-184 ENKEIPKTTAPTPPI
+184 
-199 AFGTQFALSL
+199 FGTQFALSL

-223 EENGMNETTDDSYAQ
+223 EEDETNESVHDSYAQ
-238 KSPFQ
+238 KSPFK

-275 PVIGDLDKNAL
+275 PIIGDLEKNAL

-307 REIRSVVARAR
+307 REIRSVVARSR

-329 QVLEK
+329 QILEK

-347 NDPNEMIRYKAIG
+347 NDPNEIIKYKVIG

-366 KMGVVSYS
+366 KTGVVSYS
-374 LFQAFEKALS
+374 LFQAFEQALS
-384 RFKEGVVLIV
+384 RFKEGVVLIG
-394 DSLRRLIMGSSSVK
+394 DSLRRLITGSASVK
-408 ELSGVVGIVGA
+408 ELSGVIGIVGA

-424 SLSMLLL
+424 SVSMLLL

-463 IFHITL
+463 IFHIAL

-478 LAGVGFLVFIMFL
+478 LAGVGFLVFVMFL
-491 GLFNDLTRLL
+491 GLFNDLIRLL

>member
-1 MRKILLLGL
+1 MFIIAVLMLAFL
-10 ILQALFSEEAAQELL
+10 IF
-25 QCSAIFESKKAEL
+25 
-38 KDDLRRLSEKEQSL
+38 
-52 RILQTENA
+52 
-60 RLLDEKTDL
+60 
-69 LNQKEKEVEEKLKNL
+69 VH
-84 AAKEEAFKTLQ
+84 
-95 TEEKKRL
+95 
-102 KNLIEENE
+102 
-110 GILREIKQA
+110 
-119 KDSKIGETYSKMK
+119 
-132 DSKSALILENL
+132 
-143 PTQNALEI
+143 
-151 LMALKPQEL
+151 EL
-160 GKILA
+160 GHFIIARICGVKVEVFSIGFG
-165 KMDPKKAAALTEL
+165 KKLCFFKL
-178 WQKPPK
+178 
-184 ENKEIPKTTAPTPPI
+184 
-199 AFGTQFALSL
+199 FGTQFALSL

-223 EENGMNETTDDSYAQ
+223 EENKTNETADDSYAQ

-262 YFFLALGG
+262 YFFLALSG

-300 HKKIASF
+300 HEKIASF

-318 GELVLEIERNH
+318 GELVLEIERNN
-329 QVLEK
+329 QILEK

-374 LFQAFEKALS
+374 VFQAFEKALS

-408 ELSGVVGIVGA
+408 ELSGVIGIVGA

-463 IFHITL
+463 IFKITL
-469 PTPIQNALW
+469 PAFMQNALW
-478 LAGVGFLVFIMFL
+478 LAGVGFLVFVMFL
-491 GLFNDLTRLL
+491 GLFNDITRLL

>member
-1 MRKILLLGL
+1 MFIVAVLMLAFL
-10 ILQALFSEEAAQELL
+10 IF
-25 QCSAIFESKKAEL
+25 
-38 KDDLRRLSEKEQSL
+38 
-52 RILQTENA
+52 
-60 RLLDEKTDL
+60 
-69 LNQKEKEVEEKLKNL
+69 VH
-84 AAKEEAFKTLQ
+84 
-95 TEEKKRL
+95 
-102 KNLIEENE
+102 
-110 GILREIKQA
+110 
-119 KDSKIGETYSKMK
+119 
-132 DSKSALILENL
+132 
-143 PTQNALEI
+143 
-151 LMALKPQEL
+151 EL
-160 GKILA
+160 GHFTIARICGVKVEVFSIGFG
-165 KMDPKKAAALTEL
+165 KKLCFFKL
-178 WQKPPK
+178 
-184 ENKEIPKTTAPTPPI
+184 
-199 AFGTQFALSL
+199 FGTQFALSL

-223 EENGMNETTDDSYAQ
+223 EENEENKTHQANDSYMQ

-262 YFFLALGG
+262 YFFLALSG

-275 PVIGDLDKNAL
+275 PVIGGLEKNAL
-286 EAGLLKGDKILSIN
+286 EVGLLKGDKILSIN

-307 REIRSVVARAR
+307 REIRGIVARAR

-329 QVLEK
+329 QILEK

-347 NDPNEMIRYKAIG
+347 NDPNEMIRYKVIG

-366 KMGVVSYS
+366 KTGVVSYS

-384 RFKEGVVLIV
+384 RFKEGVALIV

-419 LSHAN
+419 LSHAS

-431 FGAFLSINLG
+431 FGAFLSVNLG

-463 IFHITL
+463 IFKITL
-469 PTPIQNALW
+469 PAFVQNALW

-491 GLFNDLTRLL
+491 GLFNDITRLL

>member
-1 MRKILLLGL
+1 MMFIVAVLMLAFL
-10 ILQALFSEEAAQELL
+10 IF
-25 QCSAIFESKKAEL
+25 
-38 KDDLRRLSEKEQSL
+38 
-52 RILQTENA
+52 
-60 RLLDEKTDL
+60 
-69 LNQKEKEVEEKLKNL
+69 VH
-84 AAKEEAFKTLQ
+84 
-95 TEEKKRL
+95 
-102 KNLIEENE
+102 
-110 GILREIKQA
+110 
-119 KDSKIGETYSKMK
+119 
-132 DSKSALILENL
+132 
-143 PTQNALEI
+143 
-151 LMALKPQEL
+151 EL
-160 GKILA
+160 GHFTIARICGVKVEVFSIGFG
-165 KMDPKKAAALTEL
+165 KKLCFFKL
-178 WQKPPK
+178 
-184 ENKEIPKTTAPTPPI
+184 
-199 AFGTQFALSL
+199 FGTQFALSL

-223 EENGMNETTDDSYAQ
+223 EENETNESANDSYVQ
-238 KSPFQ
+238 KSPFK

-275 PVIGDLDKNAL
+275 PVIGDLEKNAL

-307 REIRSVVARAR
+307 REVRSVVAHAR

-329 QVLEK
+329 QILEK

-347 NDPNEMIRYKAIG
+347 NDPNEIIKYKVIG

-366 KMGVVSYS
+366 KTGVVSYS
-374 LFQAFEKALS
+374 LFQAFEQALS
-384 RFKEGVVLIV
+384 RFKEGVVLIA
-394 DSLRRLIMGSSSVK
+394 DSLRRLITGSTSVK

-419 LSHAN
+419 LSHA
-424 SLSMLLL
+424 SSVSMLLL

-463 IFHITL
+463 IFKITL
-469 PTPIQNALW
+469 PAFMQNALW

-491 GLFNDLTRLL
+491 GLFNDITRLL

>member
-1 MRKILLLGL
+1 MFIVAVLMLAFL
-10 ILQALFSEEAAQELL
+10 IF
-25 QCSAIFESKKAEL
+25 
-38 KDDLRRLSEKEQSL
+38 
-52 RILQTENA
+52 
-60 RLLDEKTDL
+60 
-69 LNQKEKEVEEKLKNL
+69 VH
-84 AAKEEAFKTLQ
+84 
-95 TEEKKRL
+95 
-102 KNLIEENE
+102 
-110 GILREIKQA
+110 
-119 KDSKIGETYSKMK
+119 
-132 DSKSALILENL
+132 
-143 PTQNALEI
+143 
-151 LMALKPQEL
+151 EL
-160 GKILA
+160 GHFTIARICGVKVEVFSIGFG
-165 KMDPKKAAALTEL
+165 KKLCFFKL
-178 WQKPPK
+178 
-184 ENKEIPKTTAPTPPI
+184 
-199 AFGTQFALSL
+199 FGTQFALSL

-223 EENGMNETTDDSYAQ
+223 EENETNESANDSYVQ
-238 KSPFQ
+238 KNPFQ

-275 PVIGDLDKNAL
+275 PVIGDLEKNAL

-307 REIRSVVARAR
+307 REIRSVVAHAR

-329 QVLEK
+329 QILEK

-347 NDPNEMIRYKAIG
+347 NDPNEIIKYKVIG

-366 KMGVVSYS
+366 KTGVVSYS
-374 LFQAFEKALS
+374 LFQAFEQALS
-384 RFKEGVVLIV
+384 RFKEGVVLIA
-394 DSLRRLIMGSSSVK
+394 DSLRRLITGSTSVK

-419 LSHAN
+419 LSHA
-424 SLSMLLL
+424 SSVSMLLL

-463 IFHITL
+463 IFKITL
-469 PTPIQNALW
+469 PAFMQNALW

-491 GLFNDLTRLL
+491 GLFNDITRLL

>member
-1 MRKILLLGL
+1 MFIVAVLMLAFL
-10 ILQALFSEEAAQELL
+10 IF
-25 QCSAIFESKKAEL
+25 
-38 KDDLRRLSEKEQSL
+38 
-52 RILQTENA
+52 
-60 RLLDEKTDL
+60 
-69 LNQKEKEVEEKLKNL
+69 VH
-84 AAKEEAFKTLQ
+84 
-95 TEEKKRL
+95 
-102 KNLIEENE
+102 
-110 GILREIKQA
+110 
-119 KDSKIGETYSKMK
+119 
-132 DSKSALILENL
+132 
-143 PTQNALEI
+143 
-151 LMALKPQEL
+151 EL
-160 GKILA
+160 GHFTIARICGVKVEVFSIGFG
-165 KMDPKKAAALTEL
+165 KKLCFFKL
-178 WQKPPK
+178 
-184 ENKEIPKTTAPTPPI
+184 
-199 AFGTQFALSL
+199 FGTQFALSL

-223 EENGMNETTDDSYAQ
+223 EENGTNETANDSYVQ

-262 YFFLALGG
+262 YFFLALSG

-275 PVIGDLDKNAL
+275 PVIGGLEKNAL

-300 HKKIASF
+300 HEKIASF
-307 REIRSVVARAR
+307 REIRSVVARSQ

-329 QVLEK
+329 QILEK

-366 KMGVVSYS
+366 KTGVVSYS

-394 DSLRRLIMGSSSVK
+394 DSLRRLIMGSASVK

-463 IFHITL
+463 IFNITL
-469 PTPIQNALW
+469 PAFVQNALW

>member
-1 MRKILLLGL
+1 MFIIAVLMLAFL
-10 ILQALFSEEAAQELL
+10 IF
-25 QCSAIFESKKAEL
+25 
-38 KDDLRRLSEKEQSL
+38 
-52 RILQTENA
+52 
-60 RLLDEKTDL
+60 
-69 LNQKEKEVEEKLKNL
+69 VH
-84 AAKEEAFKTLQ
+84 
-95 TEEKKRL
+95 
-102 KNLIEENE
+102 
-110 GILREIKQA
+110 
-119 KDSKIGETYSKMK
+119 
-132 DSKSALILENL
+132 
-143 PTQNALEI
+143 
-151 LMALKPQEL
+151 EL
-160 GKILA
+160 GHFIIARICGVKVEVFSIGFG
-165 KMDPKKAAALTEL
+165 KKLCFFKL
-178 WQKPPK
+178 
-184 ENKEIPKTTAPTPPI
+184 
-199 AFGTQFALSL
+199 FGTQFALSL

-223 EENGMNETTDDSYAQ
+223 GENEANEENQANDSYAQ

-262 YFFLALGG
+262 YFFLALSG

-275 PVIGDLDKNAL
+275 PIIGGLEKNAL

-300 HKKIASF
+300 HEKIASF
-307 REIRSVVARAR
+307 REIREIVARAR

-329 QVLEK
+329 QILEK

-366 KMGVVSYS
+366 KTGVVSYS

-441 ILNLLPIPALD
+441 VLNLLPIPALD

-463 IFHITL
+463 IFKITL
-469 PTPIQNALW
+469 PAFMQNALW
-478 LAGVGFLVFIMFL
+478 LAGVGFLVFVMFL